1 MKHRMLFIDQSG
13 QPGGAELCLADVAE
27 SMGGTSRVLLLSPGP
42 FEDMLRARGIPCG
55 VLPIPSG
62 LSSVGKSA
70 SPFDYIRMA
79 PKLAGFLSAL
89 RHEVR
94 NCDILYLNTAKALLL
109 GAAVAFGKP
118 VVFHLHDLLTPDHFS
133 SLNLRLIVL
142 AANRSRGVIAN
153 SRATA
158 DAFRAAG
165 GRTPVHVIPNGF
177 DPERFSPRPDEELIT
192 LRRSTGIGKAPV
204 AAVFGRISRWKG
216 QDVLLR
222 AAAMIPELVVWVVG
236 EAVFTGDD
244 RAYAGELKAL
254 ASGSALQGRVFFL
267 GHRDDIPQLMQA
279 ADVIVHT
286 SVAPEPFGRVVVEG
300 MLSGRPVI
308 ASRAGGPSEIIQDG
322 VTGWL
327 FEPGNSGELASL
339 LRKVRD
345 SPSRGR
351 DEGLLASL
359 EARKQYALP
368 AVIEQT
374 RRALNLMI
382 PR

>member
-1 MKHRMLFIDQSG
+1 MNKRILFIDQSG

-27 SMGGTSRVLLLSPGP
+27 SMGGDSRVLLLSPGP
-42 FEDMLRARGIPCG
+42 FEDMLRSRGVPCG
-55 VLPIPSG
+55 VLPIPSR

-70 SPFDYIRMA
+70 SPFDYLKMA
-79 PKLAGFLSAL
+79 PKLAGFLSVL
-89 RHEVR
+89 RREVR
-94 NCDILYLNTAKALLL
+94 NCDVLYLNTAKALLL
-109 GAAVAFGKP
+109 GTAVASGKP

-142 AANRSRGVIAN
+142 AANRATGVIAN
-153 SRATA
+153 SQATA
-158 DAFRAAG
+158 EAFRAAG
-165 GRTPVHVIPNGF
+165 GRAPIHVVPNGF
-177 DPERFSPRPDEELIT
+177 DPARFADRPDTELT
-192 LRRSTGIGKAPV
+192 ALRRSLRVGNKPV

-216 QDVLLR
+216 QDILLR

-244 RAYAGELKAL
+244 RTYAGELKAL
-254 ASGSALQGRVFFL
+254 ASESGLQGRVFFL

-308 ASRAGGPSEIIQDG
+308 ASRAGGPSEIIRDG
-322 VTGWL
+322 ETGWL
-327 FEPGNSGELASL
+327 FEPGNAGELASL
-339 LRKVRD
+339 LRKVLD

-351 DEGLLASL
+351 DAGLLASL

-368 AVIEQT
+368 AVIERT
-374 RRALNLMI
+374 RRALSVMI

>member
-1 MKHRMLFIDQSG
+1 MKNRILFIDQSG

-27 SMGGTSRVLLLSPGP
+27 SMGEASRVLLLSPGP
-42 FEDMLRARGIPCG
+42 FEDMLRGRGIPCG

-62 LSSVGKSA
+62 LSAVGKSA

-89 RHEVR
+89 RREVR
-94 NCDILYLNTAKALLL
+94 NCDVLYLNTAKALLL
-109 GAAVAFGKP
+109 GTAVAFGKP

-133 SLNLRLIVL
+133 SLNLRLIIL
-142 AANRSRGVIAN
+142 AANRARGVIAN

-165 GRTPVHVIPNGF
+165 GRSPVHIIPNGF
-177 DPERFSPRPDEELIT
+177 DPDRFSPRPDAELVAF
-192 LRRSTGIGKAPV
+192 RNSTGTGKAPV

-244 RAYAGELKAL
+244 RAYAGELKSL
-254 ASGSALQGRVFFL
+254 ASASGLQGRVFFL

-286 SVAPEPFGRVVVEG
+286 SVAPAPFGRVVVEG

-308 ASRAGGPSEIIQDG
+308 ASRAGGPSEIIQEG
-322 VTGWL
+322 ATGWL
-327 FEPGNSGELASL
+327 LEPGNVGELASL
-339 LRKVRD
+339 LRKVLD

-368 AVIEQT
+368 AVLEQT
-374 RRALNLMI
+374 RRALNAMV

>member
-1 MKHRMLFIDQSG
+1 MKNRILFIDQSG

-27 SMGGTSRVLLLSPGP
+27 SMGENSRVLLLSPGP
-42 FEDMLRARGIPCG
+42 FEDMLRSRGVPCG
-55 VLPIPSG
+55 VLPIPSR

-70 SPFDYIRMA
+70 SPLDYVRMA
-79 PKLAGFLSAL
+79 PKLAGFLTAL
-89 RHEVR
+89 RREVR
-94 NCDILYLNTAKALLL
+94 HCDVLYLNTAKALLL
-109 GAAVAFGKP
+109 GTAVAFGKP

-133 SLNLRLIVL
+133 RWNLRLIVL
-142 AANRSRGVIAN
+142 AANRACGVIAN
-153 SRATA
+153 SQATA

-165 GRTPVHVIPNGF
+165 GSSPVQVVPNGF
-177 DPERFSPRPDEELIT
+177 DPARFAPRPDAELAS
-192 LRRSTGIGKAPV
+192 LRRLMHAGDRPV

-244 RAYAGELKAL
+244 RTYAGELKSL
-254 ASGSALQGRVFFL
+254 ASGAELQGRIFFP
-267 GHRDDIPQLMQA
+267 GHRDDIPELMQA

-300 MLSGRPVI
+300 MMSGRPVI
-308 ASRAGGPSEIIQDG
+308 ASRAGGPSEIIRDG
-322 VTGWL
+322 GTGWL
-327 FEPGNSGELASL
+327 FEPGNAGELASL
-339 LRKVRD
+339 LRKVLD

-351 DEGLLASL
+351 EEGLLASL

-374 RRALNLMI
+374 RRALNDMI